1 MSSRLFEDRNRTSVR
16 ILFEDYINAGRRDL
30 LPELVDDEFQGAQGE
45 TGTAGFEG
53 AIDNLRSG
61 IPDIRFT
68 LEDLIAEADRVVAR
82 WTWSG
87 RHAGTFRG
95 IAASNRQVSN
105 GGIGIYQLRD
115 ARLVRAWMQTD
126 RLGFLQ
132 QIGALPPNL
141 TPLGR

>member
-1 MSSRLFEDRNRTSVR
+1 MMSRFFEDRNRTSVR
-16 ILFEDYINAGRRDL
+16 ILFEDYINAARREL
-30 LPELVDDEFQGAQGE
+30 LPELVDDEFLGAQGE

-53 AIDNLRSG
+53 TIDSLRSG
-61 IPDIRFT
+61 MPDIRFT
-68 LEDLIAEADRVVAR
+68 LEDLIAEADKVVAR

-87 RHAGTFRG
+87 RHAGAFRG
-95 IAASNRQVSN
+95 FAPSNRQVSN
-105 GGIGIYQLRD
+105 SGIGIYQLRD

-132 QIGALPPNL
+132 QIGALPANL